1 MNHDFGC
8 SFNSNVISRELWKDQ
23 LFSVKRD
30 PDPPPPLLLF
40 FNRWSLHLFPWL
52 LHVIQEWY
60 HYSKEKLGAMIK
72 IVYPVLAPF
81 RDIVFYS
88 IV

>member
-30 PDPPPPLLLF
+30 PDPPPPFTTPL
-40 FNRWSLHLFPWL
+40 
-52 LHVIQEWY
+52 Q
-60 HYSKEKLGAMIK
+60 
-72 IVYPVLAPF
+72 
-81 RDIVFYS
+81 
-88 IV
+88 